1 MLDAD
6 KCSGN
11 KAVKRGWGLQGGG
24 VNILKRAAKKYF
36 IGKLIVESTDS
47 EPADGQ
53 QRKTWDLRILGCLV
67 STGVGLGILE
77 TIPLRH

>member
-1 MLDAD
+1 MGKETIKRKKSTMLDAD

-36 IGKLIVESTDS
+36 IGKLIFEST
-47 EPADGQ
+47 
-53 QRKTWDLRILGCLV
+53 
-67 STGVGLGILE
+67 GL
-77 TIPLRH
+77 